1 MCGFGCLKQFDICN
15 VCGTHHTLA
24 ILTDITPSIFKN
36 ACQYLL
42 LYIQKAQPNQCIV
55 HYTLSFCSASTFIIG
70 RCICWVGK
78 SGQCIP
84 LLLYLSIFFPYEQ
97 TCPLENTYDNYDPQG
112 NIIFFANSG
121 LTRSLLFGG
130 QSSYSYSISLKWE
143 HNTYSLI
150 SLVVVY
156 VHMMNLPTLYEPIKS
171 DMARW
176 REMRGIK
183 LKRFMKNRRSQS

>member
-143 HNTYSLI
+143 HNTYSLYI
-150 SLVVVY
+150 SSCCLRP
-156 VHMMNLPTLYEPIKS
+156 HDEFANTLRAYQK
-171 DMARW
+171 RYG
-176 REMRGIK
+176 EM
-183 LKRFMKNRRSQS
+183 KRDERDKAETFHEE